1 MGTYG
6 VSKRQL
12 IFRWASIGVISVA
25 SISTFL
31 ITYSK
36 HDDFRYK
43 VEKTADELNSFTINI
58 TSGKYGKCRS
68 IINEMNKSAELKTS
82 YINKTTD
89 SPLLV
94 VSTINAMGQKDLI
107 LSAEIDIN
115 DCGSV
120 VSEKDVER
128 LEKAEEEYNRSLI
141 SEYPSV
147 YRMSNTIRNALW

>member
-1 MGTYG
+1 MSAYG

-31 ITYSK
+31 ITYLK
-36 HDDFRYK
+36 HNDFRYE
-43 VEKTADELNSFTINI
+43 VEKNAEKLNSFTKNI

-68 IINEMNKSAELKTS
+68 IINEMTKSVELKTS

-89 SPLLV
+89 SPPLV
-94 VSTINAMGQKDLI
+94 VATINAMGQAELI
-107 LSAEIDIN
+107 LGGKIDIN

-120 VSEKDVER
+120 LHEENIEK
-128 LEKAEEEYNRSLI
+128 LKKAEEEYTRSLI
-141 SEYPSV
+141 SEYPSLYMIV
-147 YRMSNTIRNALW
+147 NSIRNAL

>member
-1 MGTYG
+1 
-6 VSKRQL
+6 
-12 IFRWASIGVISVA
+12 
-25 SISTFL
+25 
-31 ITYSK
+31 
-36 HDDFRYK
+36 
-43 VEKTADELNSFTINI
+43 
-58 TSGKYGKCRS
+58 
-68 IINEMNKSAELKTS
+68 MNKSAELKTS